1 MKSKWCLEVVREG
14 PGIGVDGPRLRQEHR
29 ELHHPGSEFP
39 SHIMHIT
46 RTSPVGRAENPSS
59 SYMLQFLFFSIAD
72 CTAFPA

>member
-14 PGIGVDGPRLRQEHR
+14 PGIGVDGPRLRQE
-29 ELHHPGSEFP
+29 LHHPGSKFP

-46 RTSPVGRAENPSS
+46 RTSPVGRAENPSFS
-59 SYMLQFLFFSIAD
+59 SYMLQVLFFSIAD